1 MRATED
7 APRVGR
13 LTKRREFVA
22 AASGRRFHS
31 ERMTVQGRLRDDEG
45 PLRVGFTVTKKVGH
59 AVERNR
65 IKRRLRHATREA
77 LARAP
82 APATED
88 ARHDAA
94 PIADAGAPHGRA
106 NAALPPQPLPPAD
119 VVVIARRPA
128 LEAPYASLIDDFIR
142 ALHLVTKPGGARPER
157 GSASLGPRRG
167 SGGGRRTSEP
177 PDTTSRRDAPSRG
190 TSEATS

>member
-1 MRATED
+1 MRGTDD

-31 ERMTVQGRLRDDEG
+31 ERMTVQGLLRDDEG

-65 IKRRLRHATREA
+65 IKRRLRHAAREA
-77 LARAP
+77 LARTP
-82 APATED
+82 APD

-94 PIADAGAPHGRA
+94 QGTPPVSAF
-106 NAALPPQPLPPAD
+106 PPQPLPPAD
-119 VVVIARRPA
+119 VVIIARRPA
-128 LEAPYASLIDDFIR
+128 LEAAYSSLIDDVVR
-142 ALHLVTKPGGARPER
+142 ALHVVTKPGGARPPR
-157 GSASLGPRRG
+157 ADAPRGPRRG
-167 SGGGRRTSEP
+167 SGDASRPS
-177 PDTTSRRDAPSRG
+177 TSRRGDAPTSPG
-190 TSEATS
+190 PSEATS

>member
-31 ERMTVQGRLRDDEG
+31 ERMTVQGRLRDDDG

-82 APATED
+82 GVGD

-94 PIADAGAPHGRA
+94 PGPDAGPT
-106 NAALPPQPLPPAD
+106 LPPQPLPPAD
-119 VVVIARRPA
+119 VVVVARRPA
-128 LEAPYASLIDDFIR
+128 LEAAYSSLIDDFVR

-157 GSASLGPRRG
+157 GSAPRGPRRG
-167 SGGGRRTSEP
+167 SGGERRTSEP

>member
-1 MRATED
+1 MRGTDD

-65 IKRRLRHATREA
+65 IKRRLRHAAREA

-82 APATED
+82 APEGTD

-94 PIADAGAPHGRA
+94 AMAAGE
-106 NAALPPQPLPPAD
+106 AALPRDLPPEPLPPAD
-119 VVVIARRPA
+119 VVIIARRPA
-128 LEAPYASLIDDFIR
+128 LEAAYSSLIDDFVR
-142 ALHLVTKPGGARPER
+142 ALHVVTKPGGARPPRADAPR
-157 GSASLGPRRG
+157 GRRRGGGTSRQQSTSRRGDAPSSLGP
-167 SGGGRRTSEP
+167 
-177 PDTTSRRDAPSRG
+177 
-190 TSEATS
+190 SEATS